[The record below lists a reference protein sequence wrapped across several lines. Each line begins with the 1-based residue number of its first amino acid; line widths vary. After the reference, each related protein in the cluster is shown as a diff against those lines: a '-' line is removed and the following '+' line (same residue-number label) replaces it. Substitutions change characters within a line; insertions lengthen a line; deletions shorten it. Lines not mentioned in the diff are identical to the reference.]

1 MNYKGLFSCANKV
14 ALVTGGGGLIGREI
28 TRGLAEFG
36 ALVYTADTD
45 REKAADIHDDNI
57 KFLQLDITAE
67 DSVNNA
73 ISEVAGQSGRL
84 DILVNCAYPR
94 TSDWGAKF
102 EDIKFGSWK
111 ENVNNHLGGHFLI
124 CRAAAEQMKKQGS
137 GSIINLASIY
147 GVTAPDFSVYEGTPM
162 TMPAAYASIKSGI
175 ISLTRYIA
183 AYYGKY
189 NVRSNAVS
197 PGGVFDG
204 QPDSF
209 VERYS
214 QKTPLGRMGRPDEI
228 VGAVMYLASDAS
240 SYVTGENIMVD
251 GGWTV
256 W

>member
-1 MNYKGLFSCANKV
+1 MSYKGLFSCENKV
-14 ALVTGGGGLIGREI
+14 AVVTGGSGLIGREI
-28 TRGLAEFG
+28 IRGLAEFG
-36 ALVYTADTD
+36 ARVYAADID
-45 REKAADIHDDNI
+45 REKAADILDDNI
-57 KFLQLDITAE
+57 KFLQLDVSSE
-67 DSVNNA
+67 ESVRKA
-73 ISEVAGQSGRL
+73 VGEVAGQSGRL

-94 TSDWGAKF
+94 TSDWGVKF
-102 EDIKFGSWK
+102 ENIRFDSWK
-111 ENVNNHLGGHFLI
+111 ENVNNHLGGHFLV

-175 ISLTRYIA
+175 IALTRYIA
-183 AYYGKY
+183 TYYGKY
-189 NVRSNAVS
+189 NVRANAVS
-197 PGGVFDG
+197 PGGIFDG
-204 QPDSF
+204 QPSSF

-240 SYVTGENIMVD
+240 SYVTGENILID
-251 GGWTV
+251 GGWTA